1 MTDLAKKAGNLS
13 WKEQKSAKSY
23 QCWPRLALGGMSRQG
38 DRLYRGGK
46 INWALW
52 YGDLVGG
59 VPLVLSRRFRGT
71 LLPG

>member
-38 DRLYRGGK
+38 DRLLRGVKLIGHYGMLTLWVGYRDEPS
-46 INWALW
+46 L
-52 YGDLVGG
+52 
-59 VPLVLSRRFRGT
+59 LS
-71 LLPG
+71 